1 MKKQTTV
8 CEYDEHSPRSRHRLK
23 RGMTCGK
30 HTFHKGDVVY
40 KIIPDGPKVCPF
52 CDRKLK

>member
-1 MKKQTTV
+1 MKKYV
-8 CEYDEHSPRSRHRLK
+8 YDKYSPRTHYTLK
-23 RGMTCGK
+23 RGMTCGR

-52 CDRKLK
+52 CGRRLK